1 MTLRRLIKESVEEVC
16 RVCTNGQHYGL
27 GCDARMVSSL
37 DGWKSPWG
45 KSLIPGD
52 DDLEEFLTTFR
63 ALMECHWLITDT
75 LDDICKESI
84 SRNYDSDAVA
94 LNKVVVENLAI
105 VLETSTFI
113 SGISRAAIR
122 WSTAVTAVHHSRKS
136 GKIHMGLRFIS
147 DLAEIADLSETTTRL
162 SRLLEF
168 GKANGFDSEI
178 LLAQAQ
184 SWDRPDSIIRGLIHA
199 LSIDVNCDEPLYAL
213 SGME

>member
-1 MTLRRLIKESVEEVC
+1 MRLRRLLKESVEEVLKTC
-16 RVCTNGQHYGL
+16 AKGQHYGL

-37 DGWKSPWG
+37 DGWKSPWA

-52 DDLEEFLTTFR
+52 DDLEEFLTTFQ

-105 VLETSTFI
+105 VLETSIFI

-122 WSTAVTAVHHSRKS
+122 WSAAVSAVHHSRRFDR
-136 GKIHMGLRFIS
+136 IRMGLEFTM
-147 DLAEIADLSETTTRL
+147 DLAKSADLSETTTRL

-168 GKANGFDSEI
+168 GEENGFEAEI

-184 SWDRPDSIIRGLIHA
+184 SWETPDCIIKGLIHA